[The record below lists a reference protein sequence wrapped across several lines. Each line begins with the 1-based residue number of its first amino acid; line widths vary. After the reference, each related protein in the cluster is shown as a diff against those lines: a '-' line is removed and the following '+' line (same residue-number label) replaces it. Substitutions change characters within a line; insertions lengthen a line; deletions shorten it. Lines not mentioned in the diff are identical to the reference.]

1 VDLTLHPDVTDDIRA
16 LPDDP
21 ARMAAIQTVADIRRG
36 ARVGEPLDYHPDTG
50 DLRDCRKVYFDSAGI
65 GQKPRFRLVYVV
77 TDGDIEVVAA
87 EVVAVGHRAGLGA
100 YHTAAARL
108 GRSAP
113 SSDQN
118 ETP

>member
-1 VDLTLHPDVTDDIRA
+1 
-16 LPDDP
+16 
-21 ARMAAIQTVADIRRG
+21 MAAIQTVADIRRG

-65 GQKPRFRLVYVV
+65 GQKPRFRLAYVV

-113 SSDQN
+113 PSDEN